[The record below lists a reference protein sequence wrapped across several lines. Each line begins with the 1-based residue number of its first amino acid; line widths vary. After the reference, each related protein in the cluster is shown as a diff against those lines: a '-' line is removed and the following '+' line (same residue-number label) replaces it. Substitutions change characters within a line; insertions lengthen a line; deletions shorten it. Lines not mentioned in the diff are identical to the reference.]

1 MIYIYITNLVCYT
14 HIHWFFNPAIPSNI
28 ICNNESCLL
37 SILVTKEQLPGLRLR
52 MEMYE
57 KIYHNFLCL
66 GIFFKSFLIGHF
78 PKALVLCPM
87 STKCS
92 RTVYGQK
99 TLALGWTVRG
109 CPVGLA
115 YTRRFYKII
124 SLTPFANNKWHMWP

>member
-1 MIYIYITNLVCYT
+1 MLIEYIGNQGTASWSTTENGNV
-14 HIHWFFNPAIPSNI
+14 
-28 ICNNESCLL
+28 
-37 SILVTKEQLPGLRLR
+37 RLR

-99 TLALGWTVRG
+99 TLALG
-109 CPVGLA
+109 
-115 YTRRFYKII
+115 
-124 SLTPFANNKWHMWP
+124 